1 MIKLIFVHINSS
13 CSYIMRSL
21 LMPHNVVALS
31 LFLFHRV
38 PVQFFLLSAAR
49 VEFVIAYAL
58 SWPIPNEIAVATPKK
73 NNNRQ
78 QNIKH
83 NSNVIENTL
92 TFRCDTFWCARLL
105 SFPLNWISIDWSQT
119 ADRTKSSILISCR
132 LKSTGDVEFYQF
144 QKCNNVSQTRI
155 IIKTKKREKNRWK
168 YRRASIAASLCCIY
182 ILISISWIIH

>member
-1 MIKLIFVHINSS
+1 MLIHHAVSFDATQRCCSISLSFSPRARSILSSFCCSSRIRDRLCFVMTYTKRNCRCNS
-13 CSYIMRSL
+13 
-21 LMPHNVVALS
+21 
-31 LFLFHRV
+31 
-38 PVQFFLLSAAR
+38 
-49 VEFVIAYAL
+49 E
-58 SWPIPNEIAVATPKK
+58 K

-105 SFPLNWISIDWSQT
+105 SFLLNWISIDWSQI
-119 ADRTKSSILISCR
+119 ADWTKSSILISCR

-155 IIKTKKREKNRWK
+155 IIKTKKREKKIDENIEEHLSPLLFVVYTFW
-168 YRRASIAASLCCIY
+168 SVSVE
-182 ILISISWIIH
+182 